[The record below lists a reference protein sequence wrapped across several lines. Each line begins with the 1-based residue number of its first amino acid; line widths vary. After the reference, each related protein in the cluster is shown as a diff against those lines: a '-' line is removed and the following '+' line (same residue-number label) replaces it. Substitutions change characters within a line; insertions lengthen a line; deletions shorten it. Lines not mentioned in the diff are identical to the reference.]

1 MHVFGGHL
9 VKRLIT
15 PIFLI
20 SIMMAFLAHGS
31 ALSRHEKINKKQQ
44 VIIGQDTKT
53 KGQTTLKSFRE
64 WKDERIQESAVK
76 LNVTKAQFN
85 IQRNIKPVAAK
96 TEATIG
102 GDISLIKLENQ
113 MRLDLIS
120 LELAK
125 DLTVADYFVG
135 YVSKIHDRKNS
146 MNEIAGK
153 MSTEEVAE
161 MMNAYVQ
168 SIFGFADGE
177 SPKTATNQETDK

>member
-1 MHVFGGHL
+1 MN
-9 VKRLIT
+9 KRFIT
-15 PIFLI
+15 PIFLT

-31 ALSRHEKINKKQQ
+31 ALSRHEKINKKQEFT
-44 VIIGQDTKT
+44 VGHDVKT
-53 KGQTTLKSFRE
+53 KGQSTLKSFRE
-64 WKDERIQESAVK
+64 WKDERIQESAVR

-85 IQRNIKPVAAK
+85 VQRNIKPIATK
-96 TEATIG
+96 TEATVG
-102 GDISLIKLENQ
+102 GDISLMKLENQ

-168 SIFGFADGE
+168 SIFGSANGE
-177 SPKTATNQETDK
+177 TSKTATNQEADK

>member
-1 MHVFGGHL
+1 
-9 VKRLIT
+9 
-15 PIFLI
+15 
-20 SIMMAFLAHGS
+20 MAFVAHGS
-31 ALSRHEKINKKQQ
+31 GLSKHEKLNKKQQ
-44 VIIGQDTKT
+44 VIIGQETKT
-53 KGQTTLKSFRE
+53 KGQSTLKSFRE
-64 WKDERIQESAVK
+64 WKDERIQESMVR

-85 IQRNIKPVAAK
+85 IQRHTKPVATK
-96 TEATIG
+96 TEAVVG
-102 GDISLIKLENQ
+102 GDISLMKLENQ

-135 YVSKIHDRKNS
+135 YVSKIQDRKNS

-168 SIFGFADGE
+168 SIFGSTDGE
-177 SPKTATNQETDK
+177 SPKTASNQEADK